1 MKGLLLLALVAGL
14 GLAATASAHQFVASP
29 SLSIHKASAGG
40 TRVIVFG
47 KVRGGGHPICKKNR
61 RIRLFQ
67 ARPGADRLLAT
78 DQTNAQGEYAFPL
91 HPRRHMKVYTRVGRL
106 HKVSF
111 EHDHLCRAATSRKVR
126 LT

>member
-47 KVRGGGHPICKKNR
+47 KVRGGGHAICKKNR
-61 RIRLFQ
+61 RVRLFRV
-67 ARPGADRLLAT
+67 RPGADRLLAT
-78 DQTNAQGEYAFPL
+78 DQTSQNEYAFPL
-91 HPRRHMKVYTRVGRL
+91 HPRRHMKVYTRIGRI
-106 HKVSF
+106 HKISF
-111 EHDHLCRAATSRKVR
+111 QHDHLCRAATSRKVR